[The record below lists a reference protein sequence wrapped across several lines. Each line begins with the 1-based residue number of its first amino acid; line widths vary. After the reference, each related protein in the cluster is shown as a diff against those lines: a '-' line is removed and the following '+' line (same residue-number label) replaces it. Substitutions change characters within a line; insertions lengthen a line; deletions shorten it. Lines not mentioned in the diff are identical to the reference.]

1 MFWVPF
7 TSHFIFGPQNL
18 WAAHDDE
25 LFGHPKAI
33 PTLISTGQKLS
44 HIFWFDTFFL
54 SAKYL
59 HRFWH
64 RIVCAEKRDLRNCEN
79 HILADATR
87 NPFLSLEM
95 SEKFDAKMNN
105 MRQLKSGSSE
115 TDAVSLTKKNSG
127 SQISTKIRPFFF
139 RSCVFFFDCW
149 GTNPLLVKSAWDP
162 MSNRRFQSGVLAWW
176 SSCPNRSSFW
186 EEKMNV
192 QLSLV
197 MSGDVW
203 KIIIY
208 F

>member
-79 HILADATR
+79 HILPDATR

-139 RSCVFFFDCW
+139 PSCVFFLIAEGPILCW
-149 GTNPLLVKSAWDP
+149 WNQLEILWATGVFSLEFWPGGVPVLTDLLFGRRKW
-162 MSNRRFQSGVLAWW
+162 MSNFPWW
-176 SSCPNRSSFW
+176 CP
-186 EEKMNV
+186 
-192 QLSLV
+192 V
-197 MSGDVW
+197 MSER
-203 KIIIY
+203 
-208 F
+208 